1 MTYCVSQDVFLV
13 PFAFTLSND
22 IDPLSNSLLSD
33 QSTFTFWK
41 VITGPVCGRFVLDSN
56 VEFLDIM
63 RSKNAV
69 SKRNALFLPNN
80 IASEICF

>member
-1 MTYCVSQDVFLV
+1 MSQDVFLV
-13 PFAFTLSND
+13 AFVFTLSND

-33 QSTFTFWK
+33 QSTSTFWK
-41 VITGPVCGRFVLDSN
+41 VITGPVCGRFVPESN

-69 SKRNALFLPNN
+69 SSLRALFLPNN
-80 IASEICF
+80 IALEISC